1 MQLKAKEKTI
11 NKFCL
16 MSIFVILAML
26 FSFANVSP
34 TSAGSV
40 TVFIADQ
47 QRHVI

>member
-1 MQLKAKEKTI
+1 M
-11 NKFCL
+11 NKFR
-16 MSIFVILAML
+16 MMPIFFILAML

-47 QRHVI
+47 